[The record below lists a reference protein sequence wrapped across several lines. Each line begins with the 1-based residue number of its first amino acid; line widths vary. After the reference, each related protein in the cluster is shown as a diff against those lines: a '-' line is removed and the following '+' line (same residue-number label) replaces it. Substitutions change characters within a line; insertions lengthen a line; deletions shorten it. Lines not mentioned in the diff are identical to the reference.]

1 MIQMSFLERFQQY
14 KQVIDKELELFL
26 APIVKKYKQSI
37 NADVYQEIYAYVMR
51 GGKRLRALAL
61 FMANKAVGGQNED
74 QAIKLSSCVE
84 LLHNSTLVHDDI
96 IDRDD
101 KRRNA
106 PTFHIKFQ
114 EFYKHIDDQNEEK
127 IRRFGESVAILTGNI
142 LYELGLEVIYHLQ
155 IPDKIKSKLVEIYAT
170 TYRKVN
176 EGQLLD
182 LAFEERFDI
191 TEKEYY
197 EMVQLKTGALF
208 EAALLMGVTL
218 AQGSDSQIDTFVS
231 FGIPAFTAFQ
241 IQDDI
246 LGTFGT
252 TDKWGKNVES
262 DLREGKRT
270 LLVIKTL
277 EKLSGT
283 DREFFIST
291 IGNAKATSE
300 ELERVRNLIKNSGAL
315 DYAKTTTKEL
325 IIRAKNQLITE
336 TSLKK
341 EGLEFFEAFADFLIS
356 RAY

>member
-1 MIQMSFLERFQQY
+1 MSFLERFQKY

-26 APIVKKYKQSI
+26 ASAVKRYKQSI
-37 NADVYQEIYAYVMR
+37 NADVYQEICDYVMR

-61 FMANKAVGGQNED
+61 FMAYKALGGQNQD
-74 QAIKLSSCVE
+74 VARRLSICVE

-106 PTFHIKFQ
+106 PAFHIKFQ
-114 EFYKHIDDQNEEK
+114 EFYKQIDDQNEVK
-127 IRRFGESVAILTGNI
+127 VRRFGESVAILAGNI

-155 IPDKIKSKLVEIYAT
+155 TPDEVKSKLMEIYAS

-182 LAFEERFDI
+182 IAFEDRFDI
-191 TEKEYY
+191 AEKEYY

-208 EAALLMGVTL
+208 EASLLLGVTL
-218 AQGSDSQIDTFVS
+218 AQGSEEQLDTFVS

-241 IQDDI
+241 IQDDV
-246 LGTFGT
+246 LGTFG
-252 TDKWGKNVES
+252 TDKWGKNIES

-277 EKLSGT
+277 EKLGDA

-291 IGNAKATSE
+291 IGNANATSE
-300 ELERVRNLIKNSGAL
+300 ELERVRNLMKNCGAL
-315 DYAKTTTKEL
+315 GYATATAKEL
-325 IIRAKNQLITE
+325 ITRAKQQLTIE
-336 TSLKK
+336 PSLKK

-356 RAY
+356 RTY

>member
-1 MIQMSFLERFQQY
+1 MIEMSFLERFQKY

-26 APIVKKYKQSI
+26 ASAVKKYKQSI
-37 NADVYQEIYAYVMR
+37 NADVYQEIHDYVMR

-74 QAIKLSSCVE
+74 VALKLSTCVE

-106 PTFHIKFQ
+106 PSFHIKFQ
-114 EFYKHIDDQNEEK
+114 EFYKQIDDLDEAK
-127 IRRFGESVAILTGNI
+127 IRRFGESVAILAGNI

-155 IPDKIKSKLVEIYAT
+155 IPDKIKSKLVEIYAS

-182 LAFEERFDI
+182 LAFEDRFDI

-208 EAALLMGVTL
+208 EAAVLMGITL
-218 AQGSDSQIDTFVS
+218 AQGSNPQIDTFVS

-252 TDKWGKNVES
+252 DKWGKNIES

-277 EKLSGT
+277 EKLSGA
-283 DREFFIST
+283 DREFFISR
-291 IGNAKATSE
+291 IGNQDATSE
-300 ELERVRNLIKNSGAL
+300 ELERVRNLIKSSGAL
-315 DYAKTTTKEL
+315 DYSKATTKEL
-325 IIRAKNQLITE
+325 IIRAKNQLIIE

-356 RAY
+356 RAF

>member
-1 MIQMSFLERFQQY
+1 MSFLDRF
-14 KQVIDKELELFL
+14 KEHKKIIDNELKLFL
-26 APIVKKYKQSI
+26 SSVVKKCKQSI
-37 NADVYQEIYAYVMR
+37 NADAYQEISNYVMR

-61 FMANKAVGGQNED
+61 FMAYKAVGGQNED
-74 QAIKLSSCVE
+74 AARQLSICVE

-114 EFYKHIDDQNEEK
+114 EFYKPLGDDDEEI
-127 IRRFGESVAILTGNI
+127 IRRFGESIAILAGNI
-142 LYELGLEVIYHLQ
+142 MYELGLEVINHLQ
-155 IPDKIKSKLVEIYAT
+155 IPSEIKSRLIEIYAS

-176 EGQLLD
+176 EGQILD
-182 LAFEERFDI
+182 VDFENRFDI

-208 EAALLMGVTL
+208 EAALLMGVTM
-218 AQGSDSQIDTFVS
+218 AQGSESQLDTFTS

-252 TDKWGKNVES
+252 DKWGKNIES

-277 EKLSGT
+277 EKLS
-283 DREFFIST
+283 DVDKEFFIST
-291 IGNAKATSE
+291 IGNANATSE
-300 ELERVRNLIKNSGAL
+300 ELERVRNLIKSCGAL
-315 DYAKTTTKEL
+315 GYATATSKEL
-325 IIRAKNQLITE
+325 ITRAKQQLTIE
-336 TSLKK
+336 PSLKK

-356 RAY
+356 RTY